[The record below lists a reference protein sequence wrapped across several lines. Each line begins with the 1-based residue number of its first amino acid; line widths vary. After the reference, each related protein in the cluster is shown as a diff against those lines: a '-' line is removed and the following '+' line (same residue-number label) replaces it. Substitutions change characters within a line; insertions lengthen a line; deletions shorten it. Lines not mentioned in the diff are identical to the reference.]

1 MRCRSTQHEVRSAR
15 RRQRRRRSVTPRVL
29 GANRRS
35 CCAGAAGRA
44 DAAIGCLAGNVVV
57 AEAQKAVREK
67 HRRIRQDV
75 QARIQASREHAE
87 RPTTVPPWRSGHT
100 VKLIEGDWKGRTGQ
114 VLETHL
120 SENEPTML
128 TVQLFPAGLPVGPL
142 EADPAGRP
150 RGPGRTGGTVMAPAQ
165 GKENVAVFNP
175 IVLRCQTGTPTGPT
189 ATSTGTSYRS

>member
-1 MRCRSTQHEVRSAR
+1 MQIAR
-15 RRQRRRRSVTPRVL
+15 NIKSEALDAADDADEPLPPEYWALIAEAAVL
-29 GANRRS
+29 AQL
-35 CCAGAAGRA
+35 ARA
-44 DAAIGCLAGNVVV
+44 DAAVGFLAGNVVV
-57 AEAQKAVREK
+57 AEAQKAVRWK

-75 QARIQASREHAE
+75 QARIQASRERAE

-142 EADPAGRP
+142 
-150 RGPGRTGGTVMAPAQ
+150 
-165 GKENVAVFNP
+165 
-175 IVLRCQTGTPTGPT
+175 
-189 ATSTGTSYRS
+189 